1 MNSNQKTGSSLIE
14 SRSIGL
20 GTQIGAFAVVEP
32 AAVIGQDCHIE
43 SHAIVRDRAKLGNR
57 VMIGPG
63 VLVGSNTF
71 IEDDVIIGAH
81 ASVADR
87 NGSRST
93 TIIRR
98 GVTLGANVAVLEG
111 VTIGERASIGPG
123 SVVTRDVPR
132 LAIVTGNPAAIVG
145 YLGTLSASPETA
157 ADRTPSSPGKK
168 TTQVS
173 GVTLH
178 RLPAAADMRGQLSYA
193 ETGKI
198 VPFEVKRFF
207 LVYGVANQEVRGEH
221 AHRKLHQFLICVHGR
236 CNVICDDG
244 HRREEFLLDDPT
256 IGLHLPPLV
265 WAIQYKHSS
274 EAVLL
279 VLASDVYDPNDYIR
293 EYSDF
298 LDALKRHD
306 PGQ

>member
-1 MNSNQKTGSSLIE
+1 MDDNEMRETSLVE
-14 SRSIGL
+14 GRSIGL

-32 AAVIGQDCHIE
+32 GAVIGQDCRIDNHVTVRD
-43 SHAIVRDRAKLGNR
+43 SAIVGDRVTIR
-57 VMIGPG
+57 PG

-71 IEDDVIIGAH
+71 IEDDVVIGAH
-81 ASVADR
+81 ASLADR
-87 NGSRST
+87 NGNRSS

-98 GVTLGANVAVLEG
+98 GAALGANVTVLEG
-111 VTIGERASIGPG
+111 VTIGELASIGPG

-132 LAIVTGNPAAIVG
+132 LAIVTGNPASIIG
-145 YLGTLSASPETA
+145 YSGTISGPPDTATEKLSPV
-157 ADRTPSSPGKK
+157 PGSQQ
-168 TTQVS
+168 TRVS
-173 GVTLH
+173 GVSLH

-193 ETGKI
+193 EIGKNI
-198 VPFEVKRFF
+198 PFEVKRFF

-236 CNVICDDG
+236 CSVVCDDG
-244 HRREEFLLDDPT
+244 RNREEFLLDDPT
-256 IGLHLPPLV
+256 LGLRLPPLV

-279 VLASDVYDPNDYIR
+279 VLASDVYDANDYIR

-298 LDALKRHD
+298 LDALRRHD